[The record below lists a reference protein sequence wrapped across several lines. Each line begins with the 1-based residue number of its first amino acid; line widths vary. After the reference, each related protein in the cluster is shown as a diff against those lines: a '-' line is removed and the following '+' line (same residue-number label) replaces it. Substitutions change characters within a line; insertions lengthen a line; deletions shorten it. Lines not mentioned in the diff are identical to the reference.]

1 MEHVLTFHSRWFNR
15 LIYCDFLYRHLFYR
29 HLFYRHL
36 FIAIDFDLLRQSL
49 WLTKNR
55 LITLPGEI
63 GLLTNLTALFVDE
76 NVMTHL
82 PQEMGNMIS
91 LRKLSLRYNR
101 LVSLPPTLCGLT
113 NLRELYLVNNKK
125 IESFPESYT
134 ELKSLQTMSLDVGLL
149 GSFSIE
155 LLGWVTNLQDLQ
167 YTGRKAK

>member
-1 MEHVLTFHSRWFNR
+1 MDNWIIPKSTR
-15 LIYCDFLYRHLFYR
+15 LSLDLYNS
-29 HLFYRHL
+29 
-36 FIAIDFDLLRQSL
+36 DLLRQSL

-63 GLLTNLTALFVDE
+63 GLLTNLTALFVEE